1 MITKKPRFFRIP
13 ELKFS
18 TPFEFSSSLIGY
30 YKEYFLISRVGI
42 CGYIPGGNTKK
53 SFGTR
58 PVNFLGFSSFAQDQN
73 FSQKFW
79 AKTQNLPKL
88 QMYEFL
94 T

>member
-1 MITKKPRFFRIP
+1 MTEALQKGQKRYSLCFKTKHIP
-13 ELKFS
+13 NFNLSGFIVQKNI
-18 TPFEFSSSLIGY
+18 L
-30 YKEYFLISRVGI
+30 
-42 CGYIPGGNTKK
+42 N
-53 SFGTR
+53 R
-58 PVNFLGFSSFAQDQN
+58 PVNFLGFSGFAQNQN

>member
-1 MITKKPRFFRIP
+1 M
-13 ELKFS
+13 LQ
-18 TPFEFSSSLIGY
+18 
-30 YKEYFLISRVGI
+30 
-42 CGYIPGGNTKK
+42 YIQ
-53 SFGTR
+53 FR
-58 PVNFLGFSSFAQDQN
+58 PVNFLGFSSLAQNQN